1 MTLFKMTIMLFFVA
15 SIQYSPSSNHFI
27 TTSRGGKITIQN
39 LAKKWK
45 LDKYKVSFFSEA
57 PAENEKND
65 YIHLKSDM
73 TFDSISEGVF
83 EGGNWRLD
91 AKKQRIYL
99 SKKNET
105 GELVFIIDELKPKK
119 LVLIID
125 DPSDS
130 DAQYL
135 KIHFKI

>member
-1 MTLFKMTIMLFFVA
+1 MNLFKMTTMLLLVA
-15 SIQYSPSSNHFI
+15 SVQFYPTKNYLI
-27 TTSRGGKITIQN
+27 TTSQGSNLTIQN
-39 LAKKWK
+39 LSKKWK

-65 YIHLKSDM
+65 YIYLKSDL
-73 TFDSISEGVF
+73 TFDSISEGEF
-83 EGGNWRLD
+83 EAGRWRLD
-91 AKKQRIYL
+91 AKKKRIYL
-99 SKKNET
+99 SKKNEV
-105 GELVFIIDELKPKK
+105 GEIVFIIDEIEPKK

>member
-1 MTLFKMTIMLFFVA
+1 MNLFKMTTLLFLVA
-15 SIQYSPSSNHFI
+15 SIQYYPTKNHTI
-27 TTSRGGKITIQN
+27 TTSTDANITVQN
-39 LAKKWK
+39 LSKKWR

-57 PAENEKND
+57 PAENEKDD
-65 YIHLKSDM
+65 YIYLKPDL
-73 TFDSISEGVF
+73 TFDSISEGKF
-83 EGGNWRLD
+83 EAGRWRLD
-91 AKKQRIYL
+91 AKKKRIYL
-99 SKKNET
+99 SKKNEA
-105 GELVFIIDELKPKK
+105 GEIVFIIDELKPEK

>member
-1 MTLFKMTIMLFFVA
+1 MFLFKMTTLLFLVV
-15 SIQYSPSSNHFI
+15 SIQLFPTSNHI
-27 TTSRGGKITIQN
+27 NATSESTYITIQN
-39 LAKKWK
+39 LSKKWK

-65 YIHLKSDM
+65 YIHLKSDL
-73 TFDSISEGVF
+73 TFDSISEG
-83 EGGNWRLD
+83 EIEAGSWRLD
-91 AKKQRIYL
+91 AIKKRIHL
-99 SKKNET
+99 SKNNEE
-105 GELVFIIDELKPKK
+105 GEIVFIIDKLKTKK

-130 DAQYL
+130 DAKHL

>member
-1 MTLFKMTIMLFFVA
+1 MNLFKMTTLLLLVA
-15 SIQYSPSSNHFI
+15 SVQFHPTKNYLI
-27 TTSRGGKITIQN
+27 TTSQGSNLTIQN
-39 LAKKWK
+39 LSKKWK

-65 YIHLKSDM
+65 YIYLKSDL
-73 TFDSISEGVF
+73 TFDSISEGEF
-83 EGGNWRLD
+83 EAGRWRLD
-91 AKKQRIYL
+91 AKKKRIYL
-99 SKKNET
+99 SKKNEV
-105 GELVFIIDELKPKK
+105 GEIVFIIDEIEPKK